1 MFNIINHSTS
11 QTFSALSKNNDKVN
25 TSSFQTSLNE
35 AQGGI
40 IMLRSEFRDKVY
52 EKTLQNKVELS
63 QNEYE
68 RSIRFLLDTM
78 QKLLENMD
86 KNSSSYEMG
95 ERFYE
100 SFLGQL
106 NPEQFVLL
114 EINSNE
120 FKPTNIKAQRS
131 IFIEQYKEK
140 SIQAL
145 KSDDNNMGEYLSKLT
160 KELTR
165 YEASLKQIA
174 VSAMTFF
181 SIFESEI
188 DDNLMQ
194 EIITHLATVK
204 AYNDYKAYNIDL
216 QDGSKLSWQYING
229 GIKID
234 FINLDANLTLENSN
248 KVLTEM
254 KNFKILL
261 EMFKQNEH
269 SNDTTSHSKDN
280 KNLLKELLHNADD
293 EANSLQGV
301 RV

>member
-11 QTFSALSKNNDKVN
+11 QTFSALSKNNDKAN
-25 TSSFQTSLNE
+25 ASSFQTSLNE
-35 AQGGI
+35 TQKHNI
-40 IMLRSEFRDKVY
+40 IMLRSEFRGKVY
-52 EKTLQNKVELS
+52 EKTLQNKAELS

-86 KNSSSYEMG
+86 KNSSSYEIG

-106 NPEQFVLL
+106 NSEQFVLL
-114 EINSNE
+114 EINANE
-120 FKPTNIKAQRS
+120 FKPTTIKAQRS
-131 IFIEQYKEK
+131 IFVEQYKEK

-145 KSDDNNMGEYLSKLT
+145 QSNDNSTSEYLSKLT

-188 DDNLMQ
+188 DDSLMQ

-204 AYNDYKAYNIDL
+204 AYNHYKAYNIDL

-234 FINLDANLTLENSN
+234 FINFDAYLSLENSN

-261 EMFKQNEH
+261 EMFQQNKH
-269 SNDTTSHSKDN
+269 LGGTTSGLKDDTT
-280 KNLLKELLHNADD
+280 LLKELLNSAD
-293 EANSLQGV
+293 EVNSLQGV